1 MFDKVVLS
9 LGGFKMD
16 MRDNRRSLEWTQEDW
31 NIREELRKSNTMQEL
46 FHVYWQNRQY
56 ILENRPELAKFT
68 LRVFW
73 NKFCRVPDFRYLI
86 WANEATYGLPDSD
99 PIRSTIKHTFLN
111 QIKINY

>member
-1 MFDKVVLS
+1 MNYKSCVT
-9 LGGFKMD
+9 
-16 MRDNRRSLEWTQEDW
+16 WTEKDW
-31 NIREELRKSNTMQEL
+31 QIREELRSAVSIQEL
-46 FHVYWQNRQY
+46 FKIYCQNRQH

-73 NKFCRVPDFRYLI
+73 HNFCSTPDFRYLI

-99 PIRSTIKHTFLN
+99 PVRLTIKNTFLS